1 MAMLIG
7 VTGASGFIGSA
18 FRKAASRKGWS
29 IRPLGRAIASADI
42 EGCDAVV
49 HLAGETV
56 DGRWT
61 GQKKAEIERSRVEG
75 TRMLAAAI
83 AGASRKPRVLVSASG
98 AGYYGNRGDEVL
110 DEQSTPGSDFL
121 ARVCRQW
128 EGEAAN
134 VTASGV
140 RAVMLRTGIVIGP
153 SGGALAK
160 MMRPFAFGAG
170 GPLGNGKQFVPW
182 IHIDDIADLYA
193 FAIENES
200 LRGPVNAV
208 TPDYATSARFSQAI
222 GAAMRRPSLAP
233 APGFALK
240 IVLGEFAE
248 TVLASQL
255 AMPLAAQHAG
265 FKWTHPRLEEAMQHC
280 IAPGRPARLLRTFSS
295 RQFVPAPL
303 DEVFA
308 FFSDAKNLEAIT
320 PPSLRFQIE
329 DAPDPV
335 CEGSVIS
342 YRLSLHGVPLK
353 WKTMI
358 ARWSPKSQFSDVQL
372 RGPYALWEHVHGFR
386 EVNGGVELSDDV
398 TYVLPLA
405 PLSNLALGYVRRDVA
420 KIFAH
425 RSEVIARRFGR

>member
-1 MAMLIG
+1 MIIG
-7 VTGASGFIGSA
+7 VTGASGFIGRA
-18 FRKAASRKGWS
+18 FGRAAARKGWA
-29 IRPLGRAIASADI
+29 IRPLGRTVAASDI
-42 EGCDAVV
+42 EGCDAIV

-61 GQKKAEIERSRVEG
+61 KKKKAEIERSRVEG
-75 TRMLAAAI
+75 TRMLVAAI
-83 AGASRKPRVLVSASG
+83 ASAQNKPRVLVSASG

-110 DEQSTPGSDFL
+110 DESSGAGDDFL
-121 ARVCRQW
+121 AHVCRGW
-128 EGEAAN
+128 EAEAAAAA
-134 VTASGV
+134 ASGV
-140 RAVMLRTGIVIGP
+140 RVVLLRTGIVIG
-153 SGGALAK
+153 SNGGALAK

-182 IHIDDIADLYA
+182 IHIDDIVALYA
-193 FAIENES
+193 FAIENEQ
-200 LRGPVNAV
+200 LRGAVNAV

-240 IVLGEFAE
+240 IVLGEFAG

-255 AMPLAAQHAG
+255 VLPLAAQRAG
-265 FKWTHPRLEEAMQHC
+265 FVWSHPRLEEALQS
-280 IAPGRPARLLRTFSS
+280 IIEPKRSTKLLRAYSS

-320 PPSLRFQIE
+320 PPSLRFAIE
-329 DAPDPV
+329 EAPDPV
-335 CEGSVIS
+335 CEGSTIS
-342 YRLSLHGVPLK
+342 YRLSLHGLPVK
-353 WKTMI
+353 WKTLI
-358 ARWSPKSQFSDVQL
+358 TRWRPKTSFADVQL

-386 EVNGGVELSDDV
+386 EVTGGVEISDDV
-398 TYVLPLA
+398 TYVLPFA
-405 PLSNLALGYVRRDVA
+405 PLGNLAAGFVRRDVE

-425 RSEVIARRFGR
+425 RSEVIARRFGS